1 LENKYIQLMILLA
14 AGEIDS
20 CKWNAR
26 EMYKRLEDE
35 YVKSQTHTQKST
47 GGTGFSSK
55 WNRDDTYQ
63 YVNIAL
69 LYVKCLLIDSKE
81 HIEAA

>member
-1 LENKYIQLMILLA
+1 MILLA

-35 YVKSQTHTQKST
+35 YVKSQTQ
-47 GGTGFSSK
+47 
-55 WNRDDTYQ
+55 
-63 YVNIAL
+63 A
-69 LYVKCLLIDSKE
+69 
-81 HIEAA
+81 